1 MQDAR
6 DELHELRQKLSGGK
20 TGRFRFAERVNS
32 YGKSIIEAAGNH
44 LLSVRKKMEFLT
56 FFS

>member
-6 DELHELRQKLSGGK
+6 DELHGLQQKLSGGK

-32 YGKSIIEAAGNH
+32 YGKSIIEATGNH
-44 LLSVRKKMEFLT
+44 LLEVFKKWNF
-56 FFS
+56 